1 MSELLFNAELLPE
14 PELEFASHQQIEHPA
29 TGLALF
35 GPVESNGLEKPSR
48 INYAVIGSP
57 QGIAGFEAFASRLNS
72 PIEPPPEMS
81 EVLWPHFPG
90 IEEAMH
96 AVFPKSAP
104 LTEVIDSK
112 GIESAANQG
121 DDHKRVFDVTSL
133 YLGAIKA
140 LARKDTA
147 IDVTV
152 CIVPE
157 IVHKNCRPLSKV
169 AEGTGKRLSPKEV
182 RLRRQTTDL
191 FGGYDSQQY
200 DFSLDFRRQIKAR
213 AMECKMPIQIVR
225 ESTLNLSDEKPP
237 WGQRVLTPVSDRAWN
252 LSTALYYKS
261 GRKPWKLPG
270 ARDGV
275 CYVGIAFKRTDENG
289 RTACSAA
296 QMFLDDGDGIVFLG
310 DYGPWYSPEMKQ
322 CHLSRLAARKLLAGV
337 LKTYEEQHGK
347 QLREVF
353 LHCRSTIDD
362 EEWRGYQEAC
372 PKGVKLVGIRVAQ
385 DRRGLKAYRAGTRPV
400 VRGTLWKVS
409 PRAAYL
415 WASGFKP
422 VLRTYDGWDVPEP
435 LRIEIQHGEADI
447 RQVAI
452 DIFGLTKL
460 NYNACKLG
468 ESQPV
473 TVHFSDAVGE
483 ILVANQGT
491 KTFLPNFKYYV

>member
-1 MSELLFNAELLPE
+1 MNELLLNAELLPE
-14 PELEFASHQQIEHPA
+14 PELEFASHQHIEHPA

-35 GPVESNGLEKPSR
+35 GPVESSGLEKPGR
-48 INYAVIGSP
+48 INYAVIGSTF
-57 QGIAGFEAFASRLNS
+57 GISGFEGFAARLNS
-72 PIEPPPEMS
+72 PIDPPPEMS
-81 EVLWPHFPG
+81 AVLWPHFPG

-96 AVFPKSAP
+96 AIFPKSAP
-104 LTEVIDSK
+104 LAEMIDSK
-112 GIESAANQG
+112 EIESAANQG
-121 DDHKRVFDVTSL
+121 DDYKRVFDVTSL
-133 YLGAIKA
+133 YLRAIKA
-140 LARKDTA
+140 LAHKDTA

-152 CIVPE
+152 CVVPE

-169 AEGTGKRLSPKEV
+169 TEGIGKRLSPKEV
-182 RLRRQTTDL
+182 RLRRQITDL
-191 FGGYDSQQY
+191 FGGYDSEQY

-237 WGQRVLTPVSDRAWN
+237 WGQRVLTPLSDRAWN

-261 GRKPWKLPG
+261 GRKPWKLPS

-310 DYGPWYSPEMKQ
+310 DYGPWYSPELKQ
-322 CHLSRLAARKLLAGV
+322 CHLSRPAAKKLLSGV

-347 QLREVF
+347 TLSEVF
-353 LHCRSTIDD
+353 LHCRSSIDD

-372 PKGVKLVGIRVAQ
+372 PKGVKLVGIRVAS

-400 VRGTLWKVS
+400 VRGTFWKVS
-409 PRAAYL
+409 GRAGYL

-422 VLRTYDGWDVPEP
+422 VLRTYDGWDIPEP

-491 KTFLPNFKYYV
+491 KVFLPNFKYYV